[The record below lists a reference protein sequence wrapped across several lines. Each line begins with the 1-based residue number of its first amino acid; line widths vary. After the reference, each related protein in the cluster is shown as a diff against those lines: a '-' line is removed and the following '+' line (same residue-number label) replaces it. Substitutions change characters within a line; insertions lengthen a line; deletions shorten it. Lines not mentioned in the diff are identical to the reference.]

1 MHRMDFINDSSFLL
15 RKKVTITQG
24 FLYAPFGEI
33 TTEYNVNFGSS
44 VIPKYS
50 FNAKELDEETGMFYY
65 EARYY
70 APPIFTSR
78 DPLFEKYFWISPYA
92 YCANNPVKYVDP
104 SGCKIVITGEDANE
118 AVNQLNNAT
127 SENFIITINQDGSL
141 EYEGKAKTRKDRLI
155 KKAIDNQNIIVNIET
170 SKTNMFVWHDGA
182 ELPTEC
188 GGGYGGNNVKDGL
201 VNTDQ
206 KVVPSMLDKMDND
219 VDGISSG
226 LYMVHEVAESYFGGK
241 IAQRKGK
248 SSPRQGLDGS
258 TYDKAHRRA
267 NRIAGGEY
275 KHLKD
280 EETILYP
287 NGSPV
292 INPLTG
298 KPVRKV
304 IFEGYVRY

>member
-104 SGCKIVITGEDANE
+104 RGWKIGITGEDANE

-155 KKAIDNQNIIVNIET
+155 KKAIDNQNIIVNIDL
-170 SKTNMFVWHDGA
+170 FLGDGEA
-182 ELPTEC
+182 TGWGCDL
-188 GGGYGGNNVKDGL
+188 
-201 VNTDQ
+201 
-206 KVVPSMLDKMDND
+206 
-219 VDGISSG
+219 
-226 LYMVHEVAESYFGGK
+226 
-241 IAQRKGK
+241 
-248 SSPRQGLDGS
+248 
-258 TYDKAHRRA
+258 TYDYVKINA
-267 NRIAGGEY
+267 EY
-275 KHLKD
+275 
-280 EETILYP
+280 T
-287 NGSPV
+287 
-292 INPLTG
+292 T
-298 KPVRKV
+298 
-304 IFEGYVRY
+304 